1 MVVVKEYYDRR
12 ADEYDQ
18 SLFERRDPE
27 AAAAFTREM
36 SALGEVLAALQPAR
50 VLDVACGTGLF
61 TRYLRGQVVAVDQS
75 QRMLAIAGRRVPTA
89 RLVRAAAPTLPF
101 ADLSFDRLFTSFF
114 YGHLV
119 DVERLAFLAEA
130 RRLAPE
136 LVVADAAAY
145 QGVQP
150 DGWRQ
155 RVLRDGTRYTVYKRH
170 FTAAQLLAELGGQGE
185 VLFAQCSFVAVRAA
199 LSG

>member
-1 MVVVKEYYDRR
+1 MIVREYYDRR

-18 SLFERRDPE
+18 GLFDRPDPE
-27 AAAAFTREM
+27 AAAAFTREVA
-36 SALGEVLAALQPAR
+36 ALGAVLAALPPAR

-61 TRYLRGQVVAVDQS
+61 TQHLRGQVVAVDQS
-75 QRMLAIAGRRVPTA
+75 QPMLAIARRRVPAA
-89 RLVRAAAPTLPF
+89 RLVRAAAPALPF
-101 ADLSFDRLFTSFF
+101 ADLAFERLFTSFF

-119 DVERLAFLAEA
+119 GVERVAFLAEA

-145 QGVQP
+145 QGVRP

-155 RVLRDGTRYTVYKRH
+155 RVLRDGSRYVVYKRH
-170 FTAAQLLAELGGQGE
+170 FTAAQLLAEVGGQGE
-185 VLFAQCSFVAVRAA
+185 VLFAGPLFVAVRAA
-199 LSG
+199 LAG